1 MELHGNNIIAG
12 ELARGDGSAHR
23 ATDPT
28 LVIEIDPPFTA
39 ASAAQIDQAVSAA
52 DEAFDQYRALSDAQ
66 VGDFLDRIGEE
77 ILALGDALVERATQE
92 TALPTARITME
103 RGRTVGQLKMFANL
117 VRDGSYID
125 ARIDTAIPDRQ
136 PLPKPDLRSVLM
148 PIGPI
153 VVFAASNFPL
163 AFSVAGG
170 DTASALAAGCPV
182 VFKAHRAHPGTSE
195 LVATAIGRAV
205 QACDMP
211 AGVFS
216 LIHGGHDVG
225 QALVQHPLT
234 RAVGFTGSQRGGRAL
249 FDLAAARAEPIPVY
263 AEMGSLNPVFV
274 LPGALD
280 ERAEALADGFV
291 PSLTLGV
298 GQFCTN
304 PGLVFGLDD
313 DKLDRFVSRTSALVE
328 QAAPGTMLT
337 AGICEAYHEGSSG
350 VESLSGVAVA
360 ARTGTD
366 VDRGK
371 TQSPA
376 IVFETSGATFLK
388 EPQLSEEMFGPAS
401 VVVRCKSKAQIEKIA
416 RNLEGHLTGTIHG
429 TNEDLHEYAALV
441 RILERKVGRLIFNAF
456 PTGVEVCPSMHHGG
470 PYPAATDVHFTSVGT
485 AAIKRFQRPIAYQ
498 GFPDDAL
505 PTALRNAN
513 AGGIWRTVN
522 GNVSRECAS

>member
-77 ILALGDALVERATQE
+77 IIALGDALVERATQE

-225 QALVQHPLT
+225 
-234 RAVGFTGSQRGGRAL
+234 
-249 FDLAAARAEPIPVY
+249 
-263 AEMGSLNPVFV
+263 
-274 LPGALD
+274 
-280 ERAEALADGFV
+280 
-291 PSLTLGV
+291 
-298 GQFCTN
+298 
-304 PGLVFGLDD
+304 
-313 DKLDRFVSRTSALVE
+313 
-328 QAAPGTMLT
+328 
-337 AGICEAYHEGSSG
+337 
-350 VESLSGVAVA
+350 
-360 ARTGTD
+360 
-366 VDRGK
+366 
-371 TQSPA
+371 
-376 IVFETSGATFLK
+376 
-388 EPQLSEEMFGPAS
+388 
-401 VVVRCKSKAQIEKIA
+401 
-416 RNLEGHLTGTIHG
+416 
-429 TNEDLHEYAALV
+429 
-441 RILERKVGRLIFNAF
+441 
-456 PTGVEVCPSMHHGG
+456 
-470 PYPAATDVHFTSVGT
+470 
-485 AAIKRFQRPIAYQ
+485 
-498 GFPDDAL
+498 
-505 PTALRNAN
+505 
-513 AGGIWRTVN
+513 
-522 GNVSRECAS
+522 